1 MDIFLQLKV
10 SKKMEYIE
18 TKKVKLYNENMIL
31 HPDDLEI
38 LMGLKEGTLVDKKD
52 VKVLSFNNK
61 KRK

>member
-1 MDIFLQLKV
+1 
-10 SKKMEYIE
+10 
-18 TKKVKLYNENMIL
+18 MIL